1 MTSTPSNGN
10 SPVQSGADESVTGAA
25 APATDAPLDARCLIL
40 DGVSAWYGQAQAL
53 WDASITV
60 DYGQFVGIV
69 GRNGA
74 GKSTM
79 LRVISRVHARAEGGL
94 RLFGEDI
101 LALRPEEVARR
112 GLSMMREGGGIFETL
127 SVEDHLM
134 LAARL
139 AGQRGQSS
147 DVDEVWEWFPMLQ
160 ERRDA
165 KGGFLSGGQRKMLGL
180 AMAFVS
186 RPRCLLL
193 DEPSA
198 GLAESVTESVFLM
211 VERLAGSNMT
221 LVVSEQD
228 PRWLSE
234 SDKMYELE
242 LGRVVN
248 VTTPRTSSG
257 HGGET
262 VTSPS

>member
-1 MTSTPSNGN
+1 MTSTPTNGS
-10 SPVQSGADESVTGAA
+10 SPSPGGAGAPVTGAA
-25 APATDAPLDARCLIL
+25 VPAASPAPDGRCLVL

-53 WDASITV
+53 WGASITV

-79 LRVISRVHARAEGGL
+79 LRVISRLHTRAEGGL
-94 RLFGEDI
+94 VLFGDDI
-101 LALRPEEVARR
+101 MGLRPEEVARR
-112 GLSMMREGGGIFETL
+112 GLSMMREGGGIFEAL
-127 SVEDHLM
+127 SVEDHLG

-139 AGQRGQSS
+139 AGQRQQSS

-211 VERLAGSNMT
+211 VERLARSNMT

-234 SDKMYELE
+234 ADKVYELD

-248 VTTPRTSSG
+248 ETTPRTSG
-257 HGGET
+257 HGGEA